1 MEQIVI
7 FNTEP
12 TQLDIVDAEIKNEKE
27 IFIHNLRQHDVKDAE
42 IFYDMNTYINEHTF
56 IDSTIDVVLF
66 QQIVAYITPIIKDIP
81 RCESDMIVSSKR
93 KSQGIK
99 PQGVKPVVNEIGIT
113 FTVDK
118 DTACL
123 FNGMEVIAPKH
134 SNINIIGVKIPEQFQ
149 KTYQYLYN
157 YLVYSDPKDLVLS
170 GVISPLTQFTD
181 NYFVFDKPIKF
192 DIASISTPN
201 PIPIPVPIPIPN
213 PIPKPAPKFKP
224 APVPK
229 PNPKPTPTP
238 APKPMPIPA
247 PTLILFTKD
256 NIQPTLKY
264 IIDAVKIFRYYN
276 NANTALLYKNIIKTD
291 FFKQDISK
299 PITSIKC
306 SPFINNLSRLLG
318 VNICYGNIITT
329 SNSIFNIGY
338 YDYYNK
344 LCLTNNKIF
353 YDELKYEYDKRHES
367 EKAAASLVERRLE
380 LIQKNKISMEKF
392 DKIEGLSDKQIKIV
406 EQEYKKLI
414 STSIVPEIQIANDLN
429 DAIRSRDQPEIKKLV
444 TNLISI
450 DTTKPDKSDKVKYP
464 MRYIVK
470 NNINIICYHVITKAQ
485 LLLKEYKNV
494 IEENHIIRETLV
506 SEYSIS
512 ENDGYFCKICGEK
525 IDESRDSDGLTVES
539 KLEYSASSFDK
550 LYLTIYKEVVYIINN
565 FVNFGGEH
573 KYSIKDI
580 VENLT
585 NVLKPAI
592 YDIEAGLLKI
602 KTIGQEDLSETLNIY
617 IYIYTFAF
625 ITQLIYINDSITF
638 KQIMF
643 YGAGSPFITNG
654 GNSSGSPFIDDRDD
668 SSDSP
673 FIDDNDDSSGSPF
686 IDDRDDS
693 SGSPFIDDRDDSSGS
708 PFGGKV
714 PKKTSSKTSKVP
726 KKTSSKTNKTPAKAP
741 ASTNLN
747 KVLSAKTQNTKQNA
761 KQLQNLINIALNI
774 LIKLKRNEIQ
784 KSKIIK
790 MDNLKIIFLDA
801 YKWIMNIKYTV
812 SSVSTESYWDSN
824 NNLLNYLF
832 YGFNKTVSSA
842 SEKDNYKKV
851 LGRSKEEII
860 ENPKNIYDNIQKPV
874 SWGTDPYYYESLM
887 SVYDYINDKLYLENS
902 YKSPALEKYYKKYEH
917 LLAIDKQNKKE
928 TKQLSPLIS
937 IPYIKYVPDTTT
949 IKFQSCKNA
958 DYLYKKIDKH
968 GNLTKE
974 TMILQADEIKTW
986 LTDCNY
992 KKIAEFKQWY
1002 LTEVKCKDGNDA
1014 KKIPDKI
1021 IAFYEFYKDRCPIG
1035 NLHDFVDSQQSCAKC
1050 KISPEKI
1057 NSFDITYYNKYVAV
1071 YDKFRKIDADKGA
1084 ILQRSKSQKHQKQ
1097 IDFPKWTVT
1106 NKPIIKL
1113 ALLLKISPNA
1123 INNIGMYEKQE
1134 YNKDKFEKSTLH
1146 SDTPEEF
1153 IKRNNNLFDYYLFII
1168 KSYYKLRSSEFLIDI
1183 PNFIK
1188 KFLIKYSNVNLS
1200 TKLEFINKDFLDKY
1214 AYYKKKLNPEVFSNF
1229 LLNSIAETLLTIAS
1243 KFEAKSMKAMGAE
1256 FIHILFDE
1264 IVMFEKHLT
1273 IFINKKMTHAEPAES
1288 DDQYFE
1294 SYSPDGDD
1302 TEDVVALPEMSED
1315 EDYEV
1320 VDPFSIADMDVEY
1333 DEDNLYKD
1341 VVDKMD

>member
-99 PQGVKPVVNEIGIT
+99 PVVNEIGIT

-123 FNGMEVIAPKH
+123 FNGMEVIAPKY
-134 SNINIIGVKIPEQFQ
+134 SNINVIGVKIPEQFQ

-170 GVISPLTQFTD
+170 GVVSPLIQFTD

-247 PTLILFTKD
+247 PNLILFTKD

-291 FFKQDISK
+291 FFKQDIPK
-299 PITSIKC
+299 PITNIKC
-306 SPFINNLSRLLG
+306 SPFINNISRLLG
-318 VNICYGNIITT
+318 VNTCYGNIITT

-367 EKAAASLVERRLE
+367 EKAAASLIERRLE

-392 DKIEGLSDKQIKIV
+392 NKTEGLSDKQIKIV

-429 DAIRSRDQPEIKKLV
+429 DAIRSRDQPKIKKLV

-450 DTTKPDKSDKVKYP
+450 DTTKSDKVKYP
-464 MRYIVK
+464 MRYIIK

-485 LLLKEYKNV
+485 LLLKEYKDV

-512 ENDGYFCKICGEK
+512 EDDGYFCKVCGEK

-643 YGAGSPFITNG
+643 YG
-654 GNSSGSPFIDDRDD
+654 SGSPFIDGGDGDSGDD
-668 SSDSP
+668 S
-673 FIDDNDDSSGSPF
+673 NGSPF
-686 IDDRDDS
+686 IDSGVDS
-693 SGSPFIDDRDDSSGS
+693 GGSLN
-708 PFGGKV
+708 GGKA
-714 PKKTSSKTSKVP
+714 PKKTL
-726 KKTSSKTNKTPAKAP
+726 SKTNKAP
-741 ASTNLN
+741 TSSSANLS
-747 KVLSAKTQNTKQNA
+747 KVLSAKTQNTKQNT

-790 MDNLKIIFLDA
+790 MDNLKIIFIDA

-824 NNLLNYLF
+824 NNLLDYLF

-842 SEKDNYKKV
+842 SEKNNYKKV

-860 ENPKNIYDNIQKPV
+860 ENPKNIYDNIQKPI

-902 YKSPALEKYYKKYEH
+902 YKSSALEKYYKKYEH
-917 LLAIDKQNKKE
+917 LLAIDKENKKE

-937 IPYIKYVPDTTT
+937 IPYIKYVPDTTN

-958 DYLYKKIDKH
+958 DYVYKKIDKY

-1002 LTEVKCKDGNDA
+1002 LTEVKCKDSSDA
-1014 KKIPDKI
+1014 KKTPDKI

-1057 NSFDITYYNKYVAV
+1057 NSFDITYYNKYVAA

-1084 ILQRSKSQKHQKQ
+1084 ILQKSRSQKHQKQ

-1113 ALLLKISPNA
+1113 SLLLKISPNA

-1273 IFINKKMTHAEPAES
+1273 IFINKKMTHAEPAEP

-1302 TEDVVALPEMSED
+1302 TEDVAALPEMSED

-1341 VVDKMD
+1341 IADKMD